1 MDAFEPE
8 KYGRIIQV
16 ERKITKNGTGG
27 YALISHKGEIISRE
41 KRELEKLLQHF
52 NIFVD
57 NPCCILTQEQS
68 KSFINGAEKEKYDF
82 FLKATSLERIREELS
97 QSYEMLKEA
106 SEEQV

>member
-1 MDAFEPE
+1 MDAYEFE

-16 ERKITKNGTGG
+16 ERKITKTGSGG
-27 YALISHKGEIISRE
+27 YALLSHKGEVWGILVIFDAFQVISRE

-68 KSFINGAEKEKYDF
+68 KSFINGAEREKYEF
-82 FLKATSLERIREELS
+82 FLKVRKQKSSLTFC
-97 QSYEMLKEA
+97 
-106 SEEQV
+106 